1 MFCPG
6 WMFDVASARVAR
18 EYLAAEIPME
28 TFGEKYAKYL
38 SETYSDVSVDQLTGC
53 AMAILEFL
61 SEIEAGEMSVELID
75 HYCHDRLHFEKVGV
89 PRRMKSMFG
98 NVEDGVKSARI
109 QSGAPAEILPDLC
122 VPASERPDKHVTA
135 GLASRGRRQY
145 PEICR
150 GRRVRK
156 FRSSTAFDSLA
167 VRPAMWILLVHAFQ
181 PSIIASSESPVR
193 LRLANATS
201 MAVKRLVYS
210 SRIFSI

>member
-98 NVEDGVKSARI
+98 NVEDAVKSREYS
-109 QSGAPAEILPDLC
+109 QELLQKRDLC
-122 VPASERPDKHVTA
+122 VPASERPNKHVAA

-145 PEICR
+145 PKLCR
-150 GRRVRK
+150 GRQSGSFVPGQPLTACWLGQVR
-156 FRSSTAFDSLA
+156 RIGTARRLTCSWPSSL
-167 VRPAMWILLVHAFQ
+167 
-181 PSIIASSESPVR
+181 PSSYQASHQCG
-193 LRLANATS
+193 
-201 MAVKRLVYS
+201 
-210 SRIFSI
+210 